1 MQDTLVNSPPHD
13 SHHSGHGIDDGVV
26 FSRFPASAWTLT
38 DARRSSQQ
46 CKGHGLLDQVKA
58 ALGALSPSEK
68 RVGQL
73 LIENP
78 RRFAAMS
85 MTAIASECAV
95 SKPTI
100 VRFCKGLGYVGLTPF
115 KQKLSGDTASGVPY
129 VHSSVDA
136 SDTPFHVAVKVVDSS
151 IAALSLFRAGMPQN
165 SIEQVSRRLAQAYAE
180 HRTLSFY
187 GAGHSGVVAQDA
199 QLRFSRLG
207 FNAAA
212 FSDGYSQLLN
222 AASRQEGDVVVSLS
236 SSGRTKELLES
247 VDVAKRQGATVIAVT
262 GTGTPLA
269 AIGSIH
275 LATDHLEDM
284 DRYMPMSSRLL
295 HLVVI
300 DIVAT
305 AVALQMGGVRLQD
318 QLQRTQNHLRHRR
331 FA

>member
-1 MQDTLVNSPPHD
+1 MRNPHVD
-13 SHHSGHGIDDGVV
+13 ATPHSASGIDMGVM
-26 FSRFPASAWTLT
+26 FSPFQASAWTPM
-38 DARRSSQQ
+38 DARLPPYGRE
-46 CKGHGLLDQVKA
+46 GHKILDRVMA
-58 ALGALSPSEK
+58 ILDTLSPSEK

-73 LIENP
+73 MIDNP

-85 MTAIASECAV
+85 MSAMASECSV

-100 VRFCKGLGYVGLTPF
+100 VRFCKGLGFSGLVPF
-115 KQKLSGDTASGVPY
+115 KQKLRSDTEGGVPY

-136 SDTPFHVAVKVVDSS
+136 GDTSFHVAVKVVDSS
-151 IAALSLFRAGMPQN
+151 IAALSLFRAGLPQK
-165 SIEQVSRRLAQAYAE
+165 SIEQVSNRLAQAYAD
-180 HRTLSFY
+180 HQTLSFY
-187 GAGHSGVVAQDA
+187 GSGHSGVVAQDA
-199 QLRFSRLG
+199 QLRFSRQG

-212 FSDGYSQLLN
+212 FNDGYSQLLN
-222 AASRQEGDVVVSLS
+222 AASRKEGDVVVALS

-284 DRYMPMSSRLL
+284 ERYMPMSSRLL

-305 AVALQMGGVRLQD
+305 AVALQMGCTHLQD

>member
-1 MQDTLVNSPPHD
+1 MTARLPLERHRMLDRVMATLD
-13 SHHSGHGIDDGVV
+13 
-26 FSRFPASAWTLT
+26 
-38 DARRSSQQ
+38 
-46 CKGHGLLDQVKA
+46 
-58 ALGALSPSEK
+58 ALSPSEK

-73 LIENP
+73 LIDNP

-85 MTAIASECAV
+85 MSEIASECCV

-100 VRFCKGLGYVGLTPF
+100 VRFCKGLGYGGLAPVR
-115 KQKLSGDTASGVPY
+115 QKLRGDTEGGVPY

-136 SDTPFHVAVKVVDSS
+136 GDTSSHVAVKVVDSS
-151 IAALSLFRAGMPQN
+151 IAALTLLRAGLPQK
-165 SIEQVSRRLAQAYAE
+165 SIEQLCNRLAQAYAE

-187 GAGHSGVVAQDA
+187 GSGHSGVVAQDA
-199 QLRFSRLG
+199 QLRFSRQG

-222 AASRQEGDVVVSLS
+222 AASRKEGDVVVALS

-247 VDVAKRQGATVIAVT
+247 VDVAKRQGATVIAIT
-262 GTGTPLA
+262 ATDTPLA
-269 AIGSIH
+269 SIASIH
-275 LATDHLEDM
+275 LAIDHLEDM

-305 AVALQMGGVRLQD
+305 AVALQMGCNHLQD
-318 QLQRTQNHLRHRR
+318 QLQRTQNHLRQRR